1 MKSTSTFKA
10 LRHRNFRLFYT
21 GQMISLTGSWMQS
34 VAFSWLVLVLTNS
47 SFYLG
52 LVGALQTLPVLL
64 FSFLGGAVADHT
76 SKWRLM
82 LLTQMALLLLAL
94 ILGLLVQLHLIKI
107 WDLCLIVF
115 LSGTV
120 MAFDI
125 PARQAFIV
133 DLVGKPD
140 LPNAIALNST
150 LFNFTRVLGPAV
162 GGVIIAAVG
171 MANCFFLN
179 AASFLAVLVALLLM
193 KLPPPR
199 RAPWKPLLHAWKELF
214 DYLWTRRELRL
225 VLLLMTLVAVF
236 AMPFYVLLPMLAR
249 DTLGVGPGGF
259 GLLMAA
265 SGLGAFLGG
274 LTLARRLQ
282 RRPPM
287 PSFLMGMGL
296 FLLGLVGLGLS
307 GNYYVSLVFMFM
319 SGFGMVTQ
327 LSTGNSLMQLNVPD
341 ELRGRIMSLFG
352 LIVMGFAPL
361 GSMIY
366 GVVAHYAGPGPAITG
381 GSLFAALGAAV
392 VLLRYPE
399 LRQLDFNDQE
409 PPEPETKPESESL
422 PPNITAFRG

>member
-1 MKSTSTFKA
+1 MKNSGTFTA

-21 GQMISLTGSWMQS
+21 GQTISLTGSWMQS
-34 VAFSWLVLVLTNS
+34 VAFSWLVLMLTNS

-64 FSFLGGAVADHT
+64 FSFLGGVVADHT
-76 SKWRLM
+76 SKLRLM
-82 LLTQMALLLLAL
+82 FITQAALLLLAL
-94 ILGLLVQLHLIKI
+94 ALGLLVDLNIIKI

-162 GGVIIAAVG
+162 GGIIIAAVG

-179 AASFLAVLVALLLM
+179 AASFLAVLVALAM
-193 KLPPPR
+193 MRLPAPPQ
-199 RAPWKPLLHAWKELF
+199 APWKPFLHAWKELL

-236 AMPFYVLLPMLAR
+236 AMPYYVLLPMLAR
-249 DTLGVGPGGF
+249 DTLGVGPRGF
-259 GLLMAA
+259 GLLMGA

-282 RRPPM
+282 NRPPM
-287 PSFLMGMGL
+287 PSFLAGMVI
-296 FLLGLVGLGLS
+296 FLLGLTGLGLC
-307 GNYYVSLVFMFM
+307 GNYYAALVFIAM

-327 LSTGNSLMQLNVPD
+327 LSTGNSLLQLNVPD
-341 ELRGRIMSLFG
+341 ELRGRLMSLFG
-352 LIVMGFAPL
+352 IIVMGFAPV
-361 GSMIY
+361 GSIVY
-366 GVVAHYAGPGPAITG
+366 GVTATYTGPGPAIAG
-381 GSLFAALGAAV
+381 GSLFAALCAAV

-399 LRQLDFNDQE
+399 LRHLDFTDLE
-409 PPEPETKPESESL
+409 PPPAKPDSEPL
-422 PPNITAFRG
+422 PPNITALRG

>member
-1 MKSTSTFKA
+1 MNPTGTFKA

-64 FSFLGGAVADHT
+64 FSFLGGVVADHT
-76 SKWRLM
+76 SKLRLM
-82 LLTQMALLLLAL
+82 FLTQAALLLLAL
-94 ILGLLVQLHLIKI
+94 ALGILVDLGLIKI

-125 PARQAFIV
+125 PARQSFIV

-162 GGVIIAAVG
+162 GGAIIAAVG

-179 AASFLAVLVALLLM
+179 AASFLAVILALAM
-193 KLPPPR
+193 MRLPQAR
-199 RAPWKPLLHAWKELF
+199 QMPWKPFLHAWKELL
-214 DYLWTRRELRL
+214 DYLWVRRELRL

-236 AMPFYVLLPMLAR
+236 AMPYYVLLPMLAR
-249 DTLGVGPGGF
+249 DTLGVGPRGF
-259 GLLMAA
+259 GILMAA

-282 RRPPM
+282 SRPPM
-287 PSFLMGMGL
+287 PSFLAGLGL
-296 FLLGLVGLGLS
+296 FLLGLVGLGLC
-307 GNYYVSLVFMFM
+307 GNYYAALGFIFM

-327 LSTGNSLMQLNVPD
+327 LSTGNSLLQLNVPD
-341 ELRGRIMSLFG
+341 ELRGRLMSLFG

-361 GSMIY
+361 GSIIY
-366 GVVAHYAGPGPAITG
+366 GVTAHYSNPGLAIAG
-381 GSLFAALGAAV
+381 GSLFASLAAGV
-392 VLLRYPE
+392 VLLRYPD
-399 LRQLDFNDQE
+399 LRHFDFSAPG
-409 PPEPETKPESESL
+409 PPEAEPL
-422 PPNITAFRG
+422 PPNITTFRG